1 MKFSRYVI
9 AFLLFSGLV
18 SPILE
23 GASISIDTNAGMRK
37 GVLRQEL
44 RGHIRQVPVV
54 LKGTIPASTQINGVA
69 FPLGLIASGVV
80 GANACPGIL
89 LAQVGIS
96 LGLGGIYA
104 AISQFALTHLT
115 IRAESE
121 DGESV
126 NLKLGRL
133 GAPLLAPFLK
143 RFLREGNPLWEHLP
157 PLVLRIDSGGRV
169 IGMSINYLSWME
181 RNGEIV
187 PDFLVEEG
195 AEELDATSSLLDTSP
210 VVRFSSVLDLAIRP

>member
-1 MKFSRYVI
+1 M
-9 AFLLFSGLV
+9 
-18 SPILE
+18 
-23 GASISIDTNAGMRK
+23 
-37 GVLRQEL
+37 
-44 RGHIRQVPVV
+44 
-54 LKGTIPASTQINGVA
+54 
-69 FPLGLIASGVV
+69 
-80 GANACPGIL
+80 
-89 LAQVGIS
+89 
-96 LGLGGIYA
+96 
-104 AISQFALTHLT
+104 
-115 IRAESE
+115 
-121 DGESV
+121 
-126 NLKLGRL
+126 KLGRL